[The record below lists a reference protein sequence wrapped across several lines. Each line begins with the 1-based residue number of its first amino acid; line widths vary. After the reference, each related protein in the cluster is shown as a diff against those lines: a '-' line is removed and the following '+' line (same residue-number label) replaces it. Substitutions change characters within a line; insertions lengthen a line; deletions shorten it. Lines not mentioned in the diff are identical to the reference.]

1 MITAA
6 EARKISESYD
16 DGILENIEKNIR
28 EAAERGERSVSVD
41 SDAGKYIYKLE
52 EMGYE
57 IKKWMTQYES
67 GYTIQW

>member
-28 EAAERGERSVSVD
+28 EAAEKGERSVSVD
-41 SDAGKYIYKLE
+41 SRVGKYIYQLE

-57 IKKWMTQYES
+57 IKS
-67 GYTIQW
+67 G